1 MVGLQDDLS
10 GLIDNLGKRSV
21 SSRAPTDLQPVPVE
35 NLRRSLMSRAISSD
49 GEEEEESERQDLSK
63 QDASPSGVRE
73 L

>member
-49 GEEEEESERQDLSK
+49 GEEESERQDLSK